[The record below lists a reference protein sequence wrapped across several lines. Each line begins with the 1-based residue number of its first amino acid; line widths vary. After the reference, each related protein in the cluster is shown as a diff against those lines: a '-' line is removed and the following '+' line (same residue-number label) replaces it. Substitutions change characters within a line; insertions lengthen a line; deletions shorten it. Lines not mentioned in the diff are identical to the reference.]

1 LKKEY
6 VRDVGKLK
14 KRVEDAEKEL
24 DEARAEIT
32 RLRTELLDPDNEES
46 RRIKS
51 GRAVDDSE
59 LSYSKKIIS
68 RHQKEVEKLTQEL
81 ENMRNLD
88 KKQKARIRQLESEL
102 ESALKR
108 VTYSRGSNYSTGSPY
123 SRSRG
128 ASPSN
133 SILFEIVLII

>member
-24 DEARAEIT
+24 DESRAEVT
-32 RLRTELLDPDNEES
+32 RLRTELLDPENEE
-46 RRIKS
+46 K
-51 GRAVDDSE
+51 RARGNEGDPNQ
-59 LSYSKKIIS
+59 KKIIA
-68 RHQKEVEKLTQEL
+68 RQQKEVERLIHEV

-88 KKQKARIRQLESEL
+88 KKQKARIRQLETEL

-133 SILFEIVLII
+133 SNTSYYFLIV